1 MPMNEGEAVSW
12 DALAVVGRI
21 ARAHGNRGQVII
33 NPETDFPEQRFR
45 DGNLLYANIDGRVRS
60 FRIVAARFHAGRPV
74 VLLGGVDT
82 MTQAETLAGVELRV
96 PETEL
101 AALPPDTYYHHEL
114 IGCAVRTADGM
125 PVGTVTEVHR
135 AAGAH
140 RLLVRPCG
148 EAAGT
153 DAEIDVPLVEPI
165 CVRVDPEHGLIVVD
179 PPDGLLEL
187 NRRR

>member
-1 MPMNEGEAVSW
+1 MNEGETVAW
-12 DALAVVGRI
+12 DALAVVGRV
-21 ARAHGNRGQVII
+21 ARTHGNRGRVII

-45 DGNLLYANIDGRVRS
+45 DGNVLYAHVDGRARS

-101 AALPPDTYYHHEL
+101 AALPAGTYYHHQL
-114 IGCAVRTADGM
+114 IGCAVRTAEGE
-125 PVGTVTEVHR
+125 PVGTVTAVHR

-140 RLLVRPCG
+140 RLLVRPG
-148 EAAGT
+148 GAAAGA
-153 DAEIDVPLVEPI
+153 DDEIDVPLVEPI

>member
-1 MPMNEGEAVSW
+1 MNEVATVSW
-12 DALAVVGRI
+12 DALAVVGRV

-45 DGNLLYANIDGRVRS
+45 DGNVLYANIDGQARS
-60 FRIVAARFHAGRPV
+60 FRIVAARLHAGRPL

-96 PETEL
+96 PETAL
-101 AALPPDTYYHHEL
+101 AALPPGTYYHHQL
-114 IGCAVRTADGM
+114 IGCTVRTADGA
-125 PVGTVTEVHR
+125 PVGTVTAVQG

-140 RLLVRPCG
+140 RLLVGPAG
-148 EAAGT
+148 AAAGA
-153 DAEIDVPLVEPI
+153 DAEVEVPLVESI
-165 CVRVDPEHGLIVVD
+165 CVRVDPDHGLIVVD

>member
-1 MPMNEGEAVSW
+1 MSEGEAVSW
-12 DALAVVGRI
+12 DALAVVGRV
-21 ARAHGNRGQVII
+21 ARAHGNRGQVIV

-45 DGNLLYANIDGRVRS
+45 EGNVLYAGIDGRARS
-60 FRIVAARFHAGRPV
+60 LRIVAARFHAGRPLL
-74 VLLGGVDT
+74 LLGGVDT
-82 MTQAETLAGVELRV
+82 MTQAEALAGVELRV

-101 AALPPDTYYHHEL
+101 AALSPGTYYHHEL
-114 IGCAVRTADGM
+114 IGCAVRTPDGA
-125 PVGTVTEVHR
+125 PVGTVTAVHR

-140 RLLVRPCG
+140 RLLVRPG
-148 EAAGT
+148 DAAAGA

-165 CVRVDPEHGLIVVD
+165 CVQVDPQQGLIVVD

>member
-1 MPMNEGEAVSW
+1 MNEGETVPW
-12 DALAVVGRI
+12 DALAVVGRV

-45 DGNLLYANIDGRVRS
+45 DGNVLYANIDGRARS

-74 VLLGGVDT
+74 VLLGGVET

-101 AALPPDTYYHHEL
+101 ATLPPGTYYHHQL
-114 IGCAVRTADGM
+114 VGCAVRTADGT
-125 PVGTVTEVHR
+125 PVGTVAEVRR

-140 RLLVRPCG
+140 RLLVRPRG
-148 EAAGT
+148 EAPGA
-153 DAEIDVPLVEPI
+153 DAEIEVPLVESI
-165 CVRVDPEHGLIVVD
+165 CVRVAPEHGLIVVD